1 MMGNRGVLRAGRE
14 FEHRHWVCCV
24 LDCKRDLAAPRQ
36 YTKLFFVD
44 EATALAA
51 GHRPC
56 GMCRRS
62 DYNDF
67 KAAGIRGNSAPW
79 SSVDE
84 VLHRERLGGRPEL
97 EFDSVPDGCM
107 VEWAGQ
113 PHLVKGDSLL
123 LWTHGGYAGRVE
135 RPKGAMVRVLT
146 PMSIVGTLRAGY
158 PVKWDPESAMLPKS

>member
-24 LDCKRDLAAPRQ
+24 RDFKRDLAVPRQ
-36 YTKLFFVD
+36 YTKLFFID

-56 GMCRRS
+56 GTCRRT

-67 KAAGIRGNSAPW
+67 KAAWIRANSEPW
-79 SSVDE
+79 STVDE
-84 VLHRERLGGRPEL
+84 VLHRERVGPRREF
-97 EFDSVPDGCM
+97 EFDSLPDGCM
-107 VEWAGQ
+107 VEWTGE
-113 PHLVKGDSLL
+113 PHLVRGDSLL

-135 RPKGAMVRVLT
+135 RPKGALVKVLT
-146 PMSIVGTLRAGY
+146 PASIVRTLRAGY
-158 PVKWDPESAMLPKS
+158 VAKCGSGTASLPKS